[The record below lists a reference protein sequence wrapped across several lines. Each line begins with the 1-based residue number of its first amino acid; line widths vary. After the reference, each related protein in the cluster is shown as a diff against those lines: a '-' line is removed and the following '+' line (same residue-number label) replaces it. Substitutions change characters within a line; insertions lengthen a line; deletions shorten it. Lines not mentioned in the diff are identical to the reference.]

1 MDQFDDKEIQI
12 GKQVLHEDDLVINV
26 SYKGEQFALRYPDP
40 GIETAIQTEV
50 ARRLGGYPRTSFG
63 PDYLAKLEALVTIDL
78 LYIPE
83 KCPEWFGGGPFTCYD
98 EELITEL
105 YRSYVRFR
113 SKFRENVRKNRF
125 KTPGQDKRA

>member
-50 ARRLGGYPRTSFG
+50 ARRLGGSDPIILLNWKLWSQSTFCIYRKSARSG
-63 PDYLAKLEALVTIDL
+63 LEAGLSRAT
-78 LYIPE
+78 
-83 KCPEWFGGGPFTCYD
+83 T
-98 EELITEL
+98 
-105 YRSYVRFR
+105 RS
-113 SKFRENVRKNRF
+113 
-125 KTPGQDKRA
+125 